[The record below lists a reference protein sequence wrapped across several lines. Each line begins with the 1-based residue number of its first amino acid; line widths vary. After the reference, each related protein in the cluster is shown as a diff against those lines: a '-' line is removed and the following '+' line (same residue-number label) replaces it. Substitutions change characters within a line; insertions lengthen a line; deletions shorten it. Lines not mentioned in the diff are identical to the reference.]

1 MNEKNLG
8 NSKVYRF
15 QSAVRKAAKSFLS
28 SLPVLLGVI
37 GVIGLI
43 KSLIP
48 ISSYSVLFGR
58 HWFIDSVTGAL
69 LGSILAGN
77 PITSYI
83 IGGEMSKQGISF
95 IAITSFIVAW
105 VTVGVVQLP
114 AEIMLL
120 GKRFA
125 ITRTLVSFTFAIVIS
140 MITVATL
147 RIL

>member
-1 MNEKNLG
+1 MNEKKI
-8 NSKVYRF
+8 KVHRF
-15 QSAVRKAAKSFLS
+15 QSAVRKAAKSLLS
-28 SLPVLLGVI
+28 SIPVLLGVI

-43 KSLIP
+43 KSLVP
-48 ISSYSVLFGR
+48 ISAYSVLFGR

-77 PITSYI
+77 PITSYV

-95 IAITSFIVAW
+95 MAITSFIVAW
-105 VTVGVVQLP
+105 VTVGIVQLP
-114 AEIMLL
+114 AEILLL

-125 ITRTLVSFTFAIVIS
+125 ITRTLVSFIFAILIS

>member
-1 MNEKNLG
+1 MNEKNAG
-8 NSKVYRF
+8 NIRVHRVK
-15 QSAVRKAAKSFLS
+15 SAVRKTAKSLLS

-37 GVIGLI
+37 GLIGLI

-48 ISSYSVLFGR
+48 VSAYSTFFGR
-58 HWFIDSVTGAL
+58 HWFIDTLIGTV

-83 IGGEMSKQGISF
+83 IGGEMLKQGISF
-95 IAITSFIVAW
+95 MAITSFIVAW
-105 VTVGVVQLP
+105 VTVGIVQLP

-147 RIL
+147 